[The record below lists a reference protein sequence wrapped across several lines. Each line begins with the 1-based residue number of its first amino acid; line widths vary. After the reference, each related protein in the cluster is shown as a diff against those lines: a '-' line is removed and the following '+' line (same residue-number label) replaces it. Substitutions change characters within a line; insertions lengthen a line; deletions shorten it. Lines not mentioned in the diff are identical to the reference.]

1 MFSLKRESPSFQ
13 PLPTNMRHSVSQ
25 LLTKACF
32 SAFILVS
39 TQAANAV
46 TTITYTT
53 NSATHVPIPDLLN
66 NPRPMQLSPVGTA
79 MTVPSRNFIYTGLVG
94 DYAPAGAWTPVSQ
107 STALVGEQRFDYSF
121 PNATSSSIGG
131 TSGLATVRNW
141 MSNLTLNF
149 GSFYLNGSCSFCGSS
164 NVVSVISSTLT
175 GQAKYIDES
184 PTSTTGNSVPG
195 NQNQLTSG
203 IYNILFGAS
212 NITGTLQ
219 YTAFTNVTFNPI
231 SQQSGGTIVLNVNA
245 NDPNPPT
252 TAVPGPLPILGAGAA
267 FGYSRRLRRR
277 ILSSSQQK

>member
-53 NSATHVPIPDLLN
+53 NSARHVPIPDIFN

-94 DYAPAGAWTPVSQ
+94 DYAPAGSWQPIFQ
-107 STALVGEQRFDYSF
+107 STGMSGEQRFDYSF
-121 PNATSSSIGG
+121 PNATLINPGPPQVNDW
-131 TSGLATVRNW
+131 TN
-141 MSNLTLNF
+141 NLSLTF
-149 GSFYLNGSCSFCGSS
+149 GSFYLDGSCTFCGST
-164 NVVSVISSTLT
+164 NAVSVITSTLT
-175 GQAKYIDES
+175 GTAKYIDES
-184 PTSTTGNSVPG
+184 PTSTPG
-195 NQNQLTSG
+195 NQNKLTSG

-212 NITGTLQ
+212 GITGTLQ
-219 YTAFTNVTFNPI
+219 YTAFTNVTTNLTPV
-231 SQQSGGTIVLNVNA
+231 SGGTIVINV

>member
-53 NSATHVPIPDLLN
+53 NSATHVPEPTIFE
-66 NPRPMQLSPVGTA
+66 NPRPMQLSPGGTA
-79 MTVPSRNFIYTGLVG
+79 MTVTSRNFIYTGLVG
-94 DYAPAGAWTPVSQ
+94 DYAPAGSWQEDSLTPPPPGQ
-107 STALVGEQRFDYSF
+107 QRFDYNF
-121 PNATSSSIGG
+121 PMATSSSTGG
-131 TSGLATVRNW
+131 ASGSATVHDWTNNL
-141 MSNLTLNF
+141 NLTFNR
-149 GSFYLNGSCSFCGSS
+149 FYLNGTCSFCGQS
-164 NVVSVISSTLT
+164 NAVSEISASLT

-184 PTSTTGNSVPG
+184 PTSTPGNSISG
-195 NQNQLTSG
+195 NQNKLMSN
-203 IYNILFGAS
+203 IYNIIFGAS
-212 NITGTLQ
+212 GITGTLQ
-219 YTAFTNVTFNPI
+219 YTAFTNVTTNLTTV
-231 SQQSGGTIVLNVNA
+231 SGGTIVINV

-252 TAVPGPLPILGAGAA
+252 IAVPGALPILGAGAA